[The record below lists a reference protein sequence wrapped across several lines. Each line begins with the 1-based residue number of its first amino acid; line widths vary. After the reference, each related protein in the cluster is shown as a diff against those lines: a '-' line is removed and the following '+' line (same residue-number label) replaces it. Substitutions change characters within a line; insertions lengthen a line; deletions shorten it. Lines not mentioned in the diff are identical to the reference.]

1 MILKHKI
8 LSTMKKTKLLSLCLM
23 AVLCFPLMAYSQYYD
38 DVEVIEE
45 VVTEDWDPLQK
56 TRDSLRELSMDY
68 YKDLSHW
75 DIFIEPSVTV
85 QEDTAFDPAGMKHAY
100 YVRRFYFIAVP
111 HASDFR
117 YQPSAVGPYLYAY
130 GQKMPMEA
138 RDAQQLQMIRNV
150 VFPFAADFSAN
161 APSSTIFQQYVEKNF
176 DHDYHYI
183 IDSLIAWKISHLEIY
198 EFNDTISSSDKN
210 SVEISQ
216 KKEPATII
224 TCLTNEYVKAVPP
237 STITEAPAREPIES
251 PKSIEQLKNMAVKKQ
266 NNIYLLPANAIL
278 SAIAHQPSETFFNEE
293 RAYISTIAGMT
304 IDRNTYEKD
313 EDGDYIY
320 SEGPASVS
328 GQSYFMLNNNAVLL
342 FPEEYYGRD
351 FESEFPFLI
360 ESRNR
365 HIFYDGERP
374 NIDTVLIITPNQI
387 EKMTLKECYR
397 SSLKDNN
404 CTFDSDFP
412 PYLNVFISDDLYDG
426 SYYDN
431 CKECYTKSAI
441 LEHLNEGSILYDY
454 FAKDFY
460 KNDLDYTD
468 STSIGYFPDY
478 YRSFGRDGI
487 EISIGDESDTIYF
500 SKEQSQ
506 QIKKLMKKRIH
517 LYGQVMKLKTKAY
530 AVFSSAEIP
539 QGQIHIIK
547 SRWGDWEI
555 EGENSQKEE
564 SYDDD
569 LVVVAEDD
577 VQGVVNGTNEQKKK
591 KEPWEKRFEKM
602 EKKFYQLL
610 DKIEE
615 VEVDINTITGH
626 NIAFD

>member
-1 MILKHKI
+1 
-8 LSTMKKTKLLSLCLM
+8 MKKTKLLSLCLM
-23 AVLCFPLMAYSQYYD
+23 AALCFPLMAYCQYYD
-38 DVEVIEE
+38 DDVEIVEE

-111 HASDFR
+111 HASDFQ
-117 YQPSAVGPYLYAY
+117 YQPSVVGPHLYAY
-130 GQKMPMEA
+130 GQKMPIEA
-138 RDAQQLQMIRNV
+138 NDAQQLQMIRKV

-161 APSSTIFQQYVEKNF
+161 TSSRAIFQQYVEKNF
-176 DHDYHYI
+176 DKDYHYVV
-183 IDSLIAWKISHLEIY
+183 DSLIAWKISHLQRY
-198 EFNDTISSSDKN
+198 EFNDTTSSSDKN

-216 KKEPATII
+216 KKEPTTII
-224 TCLTNEYVKAVPP
+224 TCLANEYVKAVPP
-237 STITEAPAREPIES
+237 STITEAPARESIAS
-251 PKSIEQLKNMAVKKQ
+251 AKSIDQLKNMAVKKQ

-278 SAIAHQPSETFFNEE
+278 NAIAHQPSETFFNEE

-320 SEGPASVS
+320 SEGPTSVS

-351 FESEFPFLI
+351 IESEFPFLI

-478 YRSFGRDGI
+478 YRSFGNDGI
-487 EISIGDESDTIYF
+487 GISIGDESDTIYF

-506 QIKKLMKKRIH
+506 QIKKLLKKRIH

-539 QGQIHIIK
+539 QGQIHINK

-555 EGENSQKEE
+555 NGENSQEEE
-564 SYDDD
+564 SYDED
-569 LVVVAEDD
+569 LVVVDVDD
-577 VQGVVNGTNEQKKK
+577 VQGVGNGTNEHKKR

-615 VEVDINTITGH
+615 VEEAINTITGH
-626 NIAFD
+626 RIAFD